1 MILTAVLSPVF
12 VLSPPSLSIFFN
24 LFDHMALVLS
34 IAKKINVE
42 VMSHLIPCSLYLK
55 KKKNQKSTESG
66 TTLNIRSLFAQKH
79 K

>member
-24 LFDHMALVLS
+24 LFEHMALVLS

-55 KKKNQKSTESG
+55 KKNQKSTESG